1 MLYTIVFVEKSQLR
15 DIQLEK
21 LFSDDGD
28 SSLLYDGDY
37 KWFTRIGAKGY
48 TQLWSSAHYPYGE
61 RGLANCS
68 KWKTIRGAKN
78 AANRISTIDRYSI
91 RGDNNLWNK
100 DLFVP
105 VVYDITEKWNKYIN
119 DKIQSEIKSHKKKI
133 EILTKKLDN
142 V

>member
-21 LFSDDGD
+21 LFSDDED
-28 SSLLYDGDY
+28 SSSLYDGDY

-48 TQLWSSAHYPYGE
+48 TQLWCSKSYGS
-61 RGLANCS
+61 RGIDTCS

-78 AANRISTIDRYSI
+78 SINRISTIDRYSI
-91 RGDNNLWNK
+91 RGDSKMWNK

-105 VVYDITEKWNKYIN
+105 VVYDITEKWNKHIN
-119 DKIQSEIKSHKKKI
+119 DKIQSEVKSHKKKI
-133 EILTKKLDN
+133 EILTKKLG
-142 V
+142 